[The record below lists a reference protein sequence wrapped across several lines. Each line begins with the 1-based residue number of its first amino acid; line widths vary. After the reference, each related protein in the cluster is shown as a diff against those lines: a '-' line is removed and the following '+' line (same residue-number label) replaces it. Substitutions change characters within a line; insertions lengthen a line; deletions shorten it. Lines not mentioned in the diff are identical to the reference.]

1 VREVPVERVSV
12 IGKSISHYRI
22 LEKLGSGGMGVVY
35 KAEDLKREWEE
46 FEE

>member
-1 VREVPVERVSV
+1 VPVERVSV

-22 LEKLGSGGMGVVY
+22 IEKLGSGGKGVAY
-35 KAEDLKREWEE
+35 KVEDLKSEWEE